1 MKWTLAVFAAALVLM
16 TVFADLDLAVS
27 RFFFDP
33 DVRAFPL
40 QGHPLAS
47 ATHEAVQALPEL
59 LAGAFVLTALLWPAR
74 RKAALFLLAAGVA
87 GPILLANTLLK
98 DHWDRARPRD
108 VTEFGGPARFTPAW
122 LPASEC
128 TRNCSFVSGDGALG
142 FYLHTFFYVL
152 PPRRRRAMFVAGF
165 FGTGALFG
173 GLRVAMGAHFLSDV
187 LWAGALM
194 LVSSACVHRLIYGPE
209 ATRTAWRDVL
219 SPHRHTPSAASPT
232 PAGDQQ
238 PGP

>member
-1 MKWTLAVFAAALVLM
+1 MRPTLAVCTAALVLV
-16 TVFADLDLAVS
+16 TVFPGLDLIVS

-33 DVRAFPL
+33 DARAFPL

-47 ATHEAVQALPEL
+47 AAHEAVQALPEL
-59 LAGAFVLTALLWPAR
+59 LAGAFLLTALVWPAR

-108 VTEFGGPARFTPAW
+108 VAEFGGQARFTPAW

-152 PPRRRRAMFVAGF
+152 PPRFRRTVFVAGF
-165 FGTGALFG
+165 FGTGTLFG

-194 LVSSACVHRLIYGPE
+194 LASSCCVHRLIYGPD
-209 ATRTAWRDVL
+209 ATRAAWRDVL
-219 SPHRHTPSAASPT
+219 SLHRRTPPGASSA

-238 PGP
+238 PGT